1 MASAYPGASRWLDM
15 IGGEASGRPSAIV
28 PMIGCRGIRARDRW
42 SADMIDTLTNVFNHL
57 RDLSSQVWDQ
67 GVRHMSCPTEARLQL
82 LQAGLAVAAAV
93 LWIRSARVE
102 IPSTGRRAG
111 RAAIVRRPPGE
122 EMTIGDLG
130 KISEAFGLQSRRSA
144 RAAWC
149 AAIAAFLGA
158 ILVYAPAC
166 LNMG

>member
-1 MASAYPGASRWLDM
+1 
-15 IGGEASGRPSAIV
+15 
-28 PMIGCRGIRARDRW
+28 
-42 SADMIDTLTNVFNHL
+42 MIDTLTDVFDQL
-57 RDLSSQVWDQ
+57 RDVSSQVWDQ
-67 GVRHMSCPTEARLQL
+67 GVRHMSCPTESRLQL

-93 LWIRSARVE
+93 LWSCSARVE
-102 IPSTGRRAG
+102 ITSTGRRAG
-111 RAAIVRRPPGE
+111 RAAIVRRPPE